1 VKFAIK
7 HRFSG
12 SVLFEAEIN
21 ATDDTPLSIK
31 LGLSVKWAISA
42 KADLS
47 YADLRSADLSSA
59 DLSYANLSY
68 ANLRS
73 ADLSYADLSYA
84 NLSYANLRYADLRS
98 ADLRSADLSYADLSY
113 ANLRYANLRY
123 ATGVVAERTTDLL
136 LLLDQPGRIRA
147 YKLVNERSEGHINGG
162 IKYVIGESCSVE
174 NANTDVTAHCG
185 AGINV
190 ATLPW
195 VLREWRPGYRVLIV
209 EFEAADIA
217 AIPTA
222 TDGKFRLHR
231 CAVVGEKT
239 IDPVALG
246 LVPRPKAD
254 DATPAAPDQKPFEGA
269 AA

>member
-1 VKFAIK
+1 MKFAIK

-47 YADLRSADLSSA
+47 YADLR
-59 DLSYANLSY
+59 
-68 ANLRS
+68 
-73 ADLSYADLSYA
+73 YADLS
-84 NLSYANLRYADLRS
+84 
-98 ADLRSADLSYADLSY
+98 
-113 ANLRYANLRY
+113 Y

-246 LVPRPKAD
+246 LVPQPKAD

>member
-12 SVLFEAEIN
+12 SVLFEAEID

-42 KADLS
+42 KANLRYANLS
-47 YADLRSADLSSA
+47 SADLSSA
-59 DLSYANLSY
+59 NLRYANLSYANLSY
-68 ANLRS
+68 ANLSSANLRYANLSS
-73 ADLSYADLSYA
+73 ADLRYA
-84 NLSYANLRYADLRS
+84 NLSYANLRYANLSS
-98 ADLRSADLSYADLSY
+98 ANLSY
-113 ANLRYANLRY
+113 ANLSS
-123 ATGVVAERTTDLL
+123 ATGVIAERTTDLL